1 MEGYS
6 VKIVESSRELT
17 AKERIQLKDLSTAK
31 ALDEVIESNERIV
44 ISPEDYVVLEVHN
57 EKSDTKDYEKYVI
70 IDKDGTKYS
79 TGSQPLWSTY
89 QNIADEMEGESEDWS
104 IVVFSLPSKN
114 YKGKSF
120 LTCEII

>member
-44 ISPEDYVVLEVHN
+44 ISPVAYVVLQVHN